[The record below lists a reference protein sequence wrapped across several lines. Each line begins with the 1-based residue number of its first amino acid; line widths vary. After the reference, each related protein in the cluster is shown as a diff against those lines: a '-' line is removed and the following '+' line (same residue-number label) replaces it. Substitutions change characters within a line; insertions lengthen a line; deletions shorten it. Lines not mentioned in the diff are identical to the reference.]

1 MVRALNRNANLGQSN
16 LNAGAPTMI
25 SLDTN
30 LLTEDALREAVKSHL
45 VNNGISFS
53 YPNAD
58 SIFGIIH
65 KVTTNAFIELIEHGY
80 YDKENWLLH
89 RSIRQDA
96 FDLKASISLLKHSL
110 RAGKPGIA
118 AHKDINQIVSE
129 QLTKANKWSMNQAS
143 RCDKEI
149 AALLAYGKLP
159 NETVDCI
166 NQSFVRLIKEYDIAI
181 ICRFRN
187 IIKALDIDLASAI
200 NHQIITDL
208 ITDEH
213 YYIAEYLRGE
223 PLSQAMIQ
231 MLAVS
236 GDTAAINLFERGP
249 SDDSVCK
256 LTNRNGI
263 NKLLDYAKYPH
274 ASKDILS
281 FVLEKCTFGQD
292 AVYVSF
298 ALNAL
303 CNHVM
308 PNSCAVDLL
317 KKLTFN
323 PNLIIGPEVSD
334 INTVIEKY
342 NIELPVLDAFRKAAY
357 ARYGLKFSFGV
368 ISDGSNIYAVNRI
381 DQKEFNEVSNAI
393 VNSICNH
400 DAPMEQKDA
409 LHCAFELVSS
419 HKQKLSN
426 ECMIKLASYAIDTNH
441 DLLMAAISDH
451 YHLNRDAQEDILN
464 KYINS
469 DVMNTGHWPWIM
481 HPFLSTQHE
490 VHADLFARFL
500 STVQTDHYSYS
511 ENARGLLSRHN
522 VYLPSDEDGELT
534 ASIRRAHYTIESA
547 SELLANASRVEGF
560 ELEAL
565 SAIGMKMLNLI
576 LSDSVGSAKPIDKD
590 AFDKALAEVICAE
603 PNANVSDYINLYSDV
618 IRELMGN
625 SKSNLHKTSE
635 VAPVFYE
642 DLVSGILKDKMAN
655 LSQPSELIHT
665 RKCSI

>member
-89 RSIRQDA
+89 RSIKQDA

-110 RAGKPGIA
+110 RTGKPGIA

-149 AALLAYGKLP
+149 AALLANGKLP

-187 IIKALDIDLASAI
+187 IIKALDIDLASTI

-231 MLAVS
+231 MLAVN

-249 SDDSVCK
+249 SDDSV
-256 LTNRNGI
+256 
-263 NKLLDYAKYPH
+263 
-274 ASKDILS
+274 
-281 FVLEKCTFGQD
+281 
-292 AVYVSF
+292 
-298 ALNAL
+298 
-303 CNHVM
+303 
-308 PNSCAVDLL
+308 
-317 KKLTFN
+317 
-323 PNLIIGPEVSD
+323 
-334 INTVIEKY
+334 
-342 NIELPVLDAFRKAAY
+342 
-357 ARYGLKFSFGV
+357 
-368 ISDGSNIYAVNRI
+368 
-381 DQKEFNEVSNAI
+381 
-393 VNSICNH
+393 
-400 DAPMEQKDA
+400 
-409 LHCAFELVSS
+409 
-419 HKQKLSN
+419 
-426 ECMIKLASYAIDTNH
+426 
-441 DLLMAAISDH
+441 
-451 YHLNRDAQEDILN
+451 
-464 KYINS
+464 
-469 DVMNTGHWPWIM
+469 
-481 HPFLSTQHE
+481 
-490 VHADLFARFL
+490 
-500 STVQTDHYSYS
+500 
-511 ENARGLLSRHN
+511 
-522 VYLPSDEDGELT
+522 
-534 ASIRRAHYTIESA
+534 
-547 SELLANASRVEGF
+547 
-560 ELEAL
+560 
-565 SAIGMKMLNLI
+565 
-576 LSDSVGSAKPIDKD
+576 
-590 AFDKALAEVICAE
+590 
-603 PNANVSDYINLYSDV
+603 
-618 IRELMGN
+618 
-625 SKSNLHKTSE
+625 
-635 VAPVFYE
+635 
-642 DLVSGILKDKMAN
+642 
-655 LSQPSELIHT
+655 
-665 RKCSI
+665 